1 LRDIPSESSPSLEEI
16 RNLALNSLSVNASS
30 SQTSLNH
37 SRTAAMP
44 RAAFCTP
51 ESMKVQLLCG
61 DFQKR
66 ESAICVETAT
76 VQIHEW
82 EKIWKAL

>member
-1 LRDIPSESSPSLEEI
+1 
-16 RNLALNSLSVNASS
+16 
-30 SQTSLNH
+30 
-37 SRTAAMP
+37 MP